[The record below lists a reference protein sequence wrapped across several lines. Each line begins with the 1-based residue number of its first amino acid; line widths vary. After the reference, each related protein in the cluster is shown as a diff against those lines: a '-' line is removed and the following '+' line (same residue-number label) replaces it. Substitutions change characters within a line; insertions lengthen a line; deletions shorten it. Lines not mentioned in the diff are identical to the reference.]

1 MENAK
6 LKNMPLRS
14 LAFNF
19 ITFFTIIIPL
29 NILAQNSFSPQF
41 YEREETL
48 VNIYNNDPQNEQ
60 NLISMGELYASEKIW
75 DLAID
80 SYEKLVDLDP
90 DNPDYLYRL
99 GGTQAAYSEVANK
112 FRVLSIINS
121 AKKNLIKSASLDTN
135 HIYSRWA
142 LVQILTELP
151 QILGGD
157 KDVALKYCNEIL
169 NISYVHGLL
178 SYHYFYSFKNNEGLI
193 LDTEIKIFDE
203 IQSNPIL
210 FEFNHFNFVVGKLLI
225 NTGTSQFN
233 LALRYL
239 NRYLLNYS
247 SADRFSLEEVYY
259 YLAYCNFYLGN
270 SNSLTLLKKSKE
282 IALKSQKKNYNLI
295 SKIEELNKLMNQ

>member
-1 MENAK
+1 MNNTLFFFLIFPAFIFSQSVSKDSLIKIHKTNNLNQEVLIK
-6 LKNMPLRS
+6 LG
-14 LAFNF
+14 
-19 ITFFTIIIPL
+19 
-29 NILAQNSFSPQF
+29 
-41 YEREETL
+41 EEYAAEKDWEKAIYYYDKL
-48 VNIYNNDPQNEQ
+48 VNIDPEN
-60 NLISMGELYASEKIW
+60 S
-75 DLAID
+75 
-80 SYEKLVDLDP
+80 
-90 DNPDYLYRL
+90 DYLYRL
-99 GGTQAAYSEVANK
+99 GGTQAAYSEVVNK

-151 QILGGD
+151 KFLGGN
-157 KDVALKYCNEIL
+157 KTTALDYSKEIYD
-169 NISYVHGLL
+169 ISIIHGLL
-178 SYHYFYSFKNNEGLI
+178 AYYYIYNFQKNEGLI
-193 LDTEIKIFDE
+193 LDTEVKIFTE

-225 NTGTSQFN
+225 NTDTSQFN

-270 SNSLTLLKKSKE
+270 NNSLTLLKKSRE
-282 IALKSQKKNYNLI
+282 IALQSQKKNYNLL
-295 SKIEELNKLMNQ
+295 SKIEELNKLMNL

>member
-1 MENAK
+1 MNNTLFFLLIFPVFMFSQSVSKDSLIKIHKTNNLNQEVLIK
-6 LKNMPLRS
+6 LG
-14 LAFNF
+14 
-19 ITFFTIIIPL
+19 
-29 NILAQNSFSPQF
+29 
-41 YEREETL
+41 EEYAAEKDWEKAIYYYDKL
-48 VNIYNNDPQNEQ
+48 VNIDPEN
-60 NLISMGELYASEKIW
+60 S
-75 DLAID
+75 
-80 SYEKLVDLDP
+80 
-90 DNPDYLYRL
+90 DYLYRL
-99 GGTQAAYSEVANK
+99 GGTQAAYSEVVNK

-151 QILGGD
+151 KFLGGN
-157 KDVALKYCNEIL
+157 KTTALDYSKEIYD
-169 NISYVHGLL
+169 ISKIHGLL
-178 SYHYFYSFKNNEGLI
+178 AYYYIYNFQKNEGLI
-193 LDTEIKIFDE
+193 LDTEVKIFTE

-225 NTGTSQFN
+225 NTDTSQFN

-270 SNSLTLLKKSKE
+270 NNSLTHLKKSRE

-295 SKIEELNKLMNQ
+295 SKIEELNKLMNL

>member
-1 MENAK
+1 
-6 LKNMPLRS
+6 MPFKS
-14 LAFNF
+14 STF
-19 ITFFTIIIPL
+19 IFIILFIIIFPSYSS
-29 NILAQNSFSPQF
+29 AQKPPIDS
-41 YEREETL
+41 L
-48 VNIYNNDPQNEQ
+48 LNIYNNDPQNEQ
-60 NLISMGELYASEKIW
+60 ILLKMGELYASEKIW

-80 SYEKLVDLDP
+80 SYDKLVNLDSN
-90 DNPDYLYRL
+90 NPDYLYRL
-99 GGTQAAYSEVANK
+99 GGTQAAYSEVVSK
-112 FRVLSIINS
+112 FKVLSLINT
-121 AKKNLIKSASLDTN
+121 AKRNLIKAASLDLN

-157 KDVALKYCNEIL
+157 KEDALKYCDEIL
-169 NISYVHGLL
+169 NISYIHGLL
-178 SYHYFYSFKNNEGLI
+178 SYYYFYTFQKDEGLI
-193 LDTEIKIFDE
+193 LDTEYKIFTE

-210 FEFNHFNFVVGKLLI
+210 FEFNHFNFIVGKLLI
-225 NTGTSQFN
+225 NTDTSQFN

-270 SNSLTLLKKSKE
+270 NNSITLLKKSRE
-282 IALKSQKKNYNLI
+282 IASKSQKKNYNLI